1 MKFFLKTLIVVP
13 TILITLSCAN
23 SSEKRESPRKTENN
37 LTRLNKSGQNLN
49 ISFLLDL
56 SDRINPQKYP
66 NESMEYYLRDVAYIK
81 SVTDAFM
88 IHLKQKKVREI
99 KDKIQLYFDPA
110 PQNQNINEISNRLS
124 YDINRNNISLEL
136 LDELNQIYTTKP
148 IEIYDLAIK
157 DNNYVGSDTWRFFKT
172 KIKDYCIEEDYRNIL
187 IILTDGY
194 IYHKDTKIKENNLT
208 SYLTPEII
216 RGFKLNTGDWKNTFE
231 NYKYGFI
238 PATEDLSHLEI
249 LVLGINPDKTNPYEE
264 DVIMKY
270 WGDWFD
276 NMKVGRY
283 EIKTSALPSNMDK
296 VIKDYIL
303 KE

>member
-13 TILITLSCAN
+13 TILITLSCAD
-23 SSEKRESPRKTENN
+23 SSEKREPPGKTENN
-37 LTRLNKSGQNLN
+37 LTGLNKSGQNLN

-56 SDRINPQKYP
+56 SDRINPEKYP
-66 NESMEYYLRDVAYIK
+66 DESMEYYLGDVAYIK
-81 SVTDAFM
+81 SVTDAFLA
-88 IHLKQKKVREI
+88 HLKQKKVREI

-110 PQNQNINEISNRLS
+110 PQNKSINEISNRLS

-136 LDELNQIYTTKP
+136 LDELNQIYSTKP

-157 DNNYVGSDTWRFFKT
+157 DNNYIGSDTWRFFKT

-249 LVLGINPDKTNPYEE
+249 LVLGINPDKKNPYEE

-283 EIKTSALPSNMDK
+283 EIKTAALPSNMDK
-296 VIKDYIL
+296 VIREFIL
-303 KE
+303 TK